1 MRLASDS
8 GQARRL
14 RSPMTF
20 RLGRAV
26 GSLQVSPMGH
36 PAPAGGVATEGAAH
50 RTIAAPAAGKKS
62 CGKKLRERIKR
73 SHLRGPDSTG
83 GREPRFRRNGTLSPR
98 PPVREMQLAT
108 RAPAKRSRRSVKIW
122 HSSPRR
128 TARSRFCVQLSSCSC
143 HTVSRHVPSSCHV
156 MYLGAAA
163 PTALAQ
169 HSRRR
174 VLRRL

>member
-73 SHLRGPDSTG
+73 SHLRGPDATG
-83 GREPRFRRNGTLSPR
+83 AREPRFRRNGTLSPR

-128 TARSRFCVQLSSCSC
+128 TAVKVLRSIEFMFLPHGLASCPF
-143 HTVSRHVPSSCHV
+143 VMSRHVPWR
-156 MYLGAAA
+156 
-163 PTALAQ
+163 
-169 HSRRR
+169 SRANSFSPA
-174 VLRRL
+174 